1 MAKRIMFFMLSFI
14 IFAGLVACKNG
25 VNIKIGKYVTE
36 NGLAWVELKEGKQFS
51 FNRNIATDYD
61 PVGTYILNK
70 DKIVLQ
76 VNGNENE
83 AIEFKASGG
92 KLIFESG
99 KLAESLIEK
108 GTVFIYEEEQAQQ
121 WDYRPMISFGDSIY
135 FDTGKTEEQLS
146 KEWMK
151 IGEIKEVC
159 SSNKPMKTGADHYIS
174 NVFSTGT
181 EIYGKSQDLDIIYI
195 AYGNKFIEYI
205 LQDKE
210 N

>member
-14 IFAGLVACKNG
+14 IFGGLVACKNDTD
-25 VNIKIGKYVTE
+25 IKIGKYVTE
-36 NGLAWVELKEGKQFS
+36 NGLAWIELKEGKQFS

-70 DKIVLQ
+70 DKIILQ
-76 VNGNENE
+76 VNGNVNE
-83 AIEFKASGG
+83 VIEFKISEG

-108 GTVFIYEEEQAQQ
+108 GTVFIFGEEHVHQR
-121 WDYRPMISFGDSIY
+121 DYRPMISFGDSLY
-135 FDTGKTEEQLS
+135 FDTGKAEEQLS

-151 IGEIKEVC
+151 IGEIKEFC
-159 SSNKPMKTGADHYIS
+159 SSNKPMKTGADHYVS
-174 NVFSTGT
+174 NMFSIGT
-181 EIYGKSQDLDIIYI
+181 EIYGKSQDLDVIYI
-195 AYGNKFIEYI
+195 SYGNKFIEYI